1 MKTIDNVREELERGY
16 ILTISGVGAY
26 CYGVIML
33 RPHEYL
39 VQDCSEVEVSDI
51 MKNMPNILK
60 EISKYQTICQI
71 SYDYETRKVLGQIK
85 KAKTEGT
92 YCEARSYETTTEVRS
107 DDIYMA
113 LIELNEKIAE
123 NKNTKDKD
131 KSKTKVKKGE

>member
-1 MKTIDNVREELERGY
+1 
-16 ILTISGVGAY
+16 
-26 CYGVIML
+26 
-33 RPHEYL
+33 
-39 VQDCSEVEVSDI
+39 
-51 MKNMPNILK
+51 MPNILK